1 MNRKAL
7 KVLEY
12 EKIID
17 MLNDQVGSK
26 MTMEV
31 VNKLRPMK
39 NLRMI
44 NEALTETTEA
54 VSVIVHK
61 GAIPI
66 GNFYDIDGILNL
78 SRKGG
83 SLSMKQ
89 LLMVKYNL
97 RIAKQVKAFLSGDIP
112 ELPLIMGIANLL
124 VLLKSLE
131 MDIDRCILTEDE
143 MADNASPELRNIRRG
158 IQRKN
163 ESVRAKLNQMTNSS
177 SMKTYLQDSIVTIRD
192 GRFVIPVKQEHRN
205 LVPGMIHDQS
215 QSGATLFIEP
225 QAIVEMNNELKQL
238 ELSEKVEIDRILKEL
253 TDKVSEHYHD
263 IKNNQKL
270 LVELDFINA
279 KGKLSNLMEGECP
292 KVNDE
297 GYVNIVKGRHPLIE
311 SKSVVPIDV
320 RLGKEFETLII
331 TGPNT
336 GGKTVTLKTIGL
348 FVLMT
353 QTGLHIPAAN
363 TSEIGTFQEVFAD
376 IGDEQSIEQSL
387 STFSSHM
394 KNIVEIVNNA
404 DNKSLVLFD
413 ELGAGTDPVE
423 GAALGISILEE
434 LRFRKAKIVATTHYT
449 ELKKYA
455 LTEEN
460 TENASMEFD
469 LKTLSPTYR
478 LRIGLPGKSNAFE
491 ISRKLGLN
499 ETIIKK
505 ANRLID
511 GADLQFEDVITS
523 IENDKKIA
531 EAEKDEAILLKV
543 SLKRKLE
550 AAEKALDEAEN
561 KKQKIIED
569 AKDEA
574 RFTVKEAKEVSEEI
588 KKELRKLKNNNNFAN
603 RNKILDESNKKLRL
617 TEKKYSSTIKREEPD
632 KPVNKEDLK
641 IGTRVK
647 VLSIGQNGIVITL
660 PDSKDEVR
668 VEVGIMKMTVPIAD
682 LTIIGSTKSQKKGR
696 QKVQSYGSM
705 YNVKAMNISSSIS
718 VRGENLDE
726 ALMNVDKYLD
736 DAFISGLKEVTIIH
750 GRGEGILKDGI
761 RAALKRNKHVKSA
774 RPGIYNEG
782 GEGVTI
788 VKFKEK

>member
-1 MNRKAL
+1 MNKKAL

-17 MLNDQVGSK
+17 ILNNQVGSA
-26 MTMEV
+26 MTKEV
-31 VNKLRPMK
+31 VSKLRPMK

-54 VSVIVHK
+54 VSVIVRK
-61 GAIPI
+61 GAMPI

-97 RIAKQVKAFLSGDIP
+97 RIAKQIKAFLNGDLP

-124 VLLKSLE
+124 VSLPNLE
-131 MDIDRCILTEDE
+131 GDIDRCILTEDD
-143 MADNASPELRNIRRG
+143 MADNASPELRNIRRA

-163 ESVRAKLNQMTNSS
+163 ESIRAKLNQMTNSS
-177 SMKTYLQDSIVTIRD
+177 SMRTYLQDSIVTIRD
-192 GRFVIPVKQEHRN
+192 GRFVIPVKQEHRS

-225 QAIVEMNNELKQL
+225 QAIVEMNNELRQL
-238 ELSEKVEIDRILKEL
+238 ELSEKVEIERILKDL
-253 TDKVSEHYHD
+253 TDRVSEHYHEL
-263 IKNNQKL
+263 INNQKL

-279 KGKLSNLMEGECP
+279 KGKLSMLMEGECP
-292 KVNDE
+292 TVNED
-297 GYVNIVKGRHPLIE
+297 GYINIVKGRHPLID

-320 RLGKEFETLII
+320 HIGKGFKTLIV

-348 FVLMT
+348 FTLMT
-353 QTGLHIPAAN
+353 QSGLHIPAAS
-363 TSEIGTFQEVFAD
+363 TSQIGIFQEVFAD

-394 KNIVEIVNNA
+394 KNIVEIVSKA
-404 DNKSLVLFD
+404 DKNSLVLFD

-434 LRFRKAKIVATTHYT
+434 LRRRNADIVATTHYT

-455 LTEEN
+455 LSEKDV
-460 TENASMEFD
+460 ENASMEFD

-499 ETIIKK
+499 EVIIER
-505 ANRLID
+505 ANKLIN
-511 GADLQFEDVITS
+511 GADLEFEDVIST
-523 IENDKKIA
+523 IENDKKLA
-531 EAEKDEAILLKV
+531 EKEKDEAILIKL
-543 SLKRKLE
+543 SLKNKLE
-550 AAEKALDEAEN
+550 EAEKALAEAEK
-561 KKQKIIED
+561 KKQKIIDD
-569 AKDEA
+569 AKSEA
-574 RFTVKEAKEVSEEI
+574 RTTIKEAKEISEDI
-588 KKELRKLKNNNNFAN
+588 KKELRKLKNSDNLAY
-603 RNKILDESNKKLRL
+603 RNKVIDESTKKLKDS
-617 TEKKYSSTIKREEPD
+617 EKKYSTTIIKETTDRPLTKEEVQID
-632 KPVNKEDLK
+632 M
-641 IGTRVK
+641 RVK
-647 VLSIGQNGIVITL
+647 VLSIGQNGVVISL
-660 PDSKDEVR
+660 PDSKDEVK
-668 VEVGIMKMTVPIAD
+668 VEIGIMKMSVPLSD
-682 LTIIGSTKSQKKGR
+682 LSPIGSTKSQKKAR
-696 QKVQSYGSM
+696 QKVSTYGNMYSM
-705 YNVKAMNISSSIS
+705 KAMNISPSLS
-718 VRGENLDE
+718 VRGENLDD
-726 ALMNVDKYLD
+726 ALMDVEKYLD
-736 DAFISGLKEVTIIH
+736 DAYISGLHEVTIIH
-750 GRGEGILKDGI
+750 GRGEGILRDGI
-761 RAALKRNKHVKSA
+761 RAALKRNKHVKSLRSGA
-774 RPGIYNEG
+774 YNEG